1 MSAQDS
7 QTVAQARA
15 ILHASWEGGTTCPV
29 CYTYFLVKK
38 RSLTVAMAFG
48 LIKLYQWHALHNMQ
62 PMWVKVPELFEK
74 VIPPAMKSIRGGGDF
89 AKLRHWGL
97 IQQMPNQQRN
107 DGSKRAGMY
116 SITPLGTA
124 FVLQQTSVP
133 AAYYECKGHGVVGW
147 EAQNISVVDALQK
160 EFDYNEMMNGK

>member
-1 MSAQDS
+1 MNSDS

-15 ILHASWEGGTTCPV
+15 VLHASWEGGTTCPV

-48 LIKLYQWHALHNMQ
+48 LIKLYQEHQIHGMQ
-62 PMWVKVPELFEK
+62 PMWVKVPDLFER
-74 VIPPAMKSIRGGGDF
+74 VVPAAMKSIRGGGDF

-97 IQQMPNQQRN
+97 VQQMPNQQRK

-116 SITPLGTA
+116 SITPAGTS
-124 FVLQQTSVP
+124 FVLRQSVVP
-133 AAYYECKGHGVVGW
+133 AAYYECKGQGVVGW
-147 EAQNISVVDALQK
+147 DSDNITIADALKK
-160 EFDYNEMMNGK
+160 EFDYQELMMGK